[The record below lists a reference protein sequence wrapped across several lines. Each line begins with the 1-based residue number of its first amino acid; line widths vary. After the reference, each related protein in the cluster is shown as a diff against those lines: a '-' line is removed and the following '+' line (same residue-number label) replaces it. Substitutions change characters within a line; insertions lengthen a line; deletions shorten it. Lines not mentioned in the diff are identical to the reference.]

1 MKRKN
6 LNAAKLKNVI
16 IKDKKISSIYLRLKS
31 ILSKQKKNNLIAVA
45 VSGGPD
51 SMALALLTKTLMYER
66 KYKVHFLLVDHGIR
80 KNSTKEALNV
90 KSILEKKEIKL
101 KVLKNYKKISSNIQ
115 KNARDIRYNLLIE
128 YCKKNKIKSI
138 LTAHHK
144 EDQIETFLIR
154 LSRGSGVEGLS
165 SMSQSIKLK
174 YGIKL
179 IRPFLDFK
187 KNEINQVSRK
197 FLKNDQRS
205 K

>member
-51 SMALALLTKTLMYER
+51 SMALALLTKTLMYEK

-90 KSILEKKEIKL
+90 KNILEKKEIKL

-128 YCKKNKIKSI
+128 YCKK
-138 LTAHHK
+138 
-144 EDQIETFLIR
+144 
-154 LSRGSGVEGLS
+154 
-165 SMSQSIKLK
+165 
-174 YGIKL
+174 
-179 IRPFLDFK
+179 
-187 KNEINQVSRK
+187 
-197 FLKNDQRS
+197 
-205 K
+205 